1 MLTDKIKAIRK
12 SWRIPEWLLL
22 TTAFVGGS
30 LGGLLGMYL
39 FRHKTRKPAFAL
51 GLPAILCLHIIIFLY
66 IVV

>member
-22 TTAFVGGS
+22 MTAFVGGS
-30 LGGLLGMYL
+30 LGSLLGMHL

-51 GLPAILCLHIIIFLY
+51 GIPAMLCLHIIIFLY
-66 IVV
+66 IMV